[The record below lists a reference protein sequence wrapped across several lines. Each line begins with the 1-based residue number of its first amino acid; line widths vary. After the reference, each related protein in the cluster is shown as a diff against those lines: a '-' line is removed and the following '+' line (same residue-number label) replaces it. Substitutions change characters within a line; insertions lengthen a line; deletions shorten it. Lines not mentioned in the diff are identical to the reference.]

1 MYTLPSKLKL
11 FAIIF
16 MVVGAIGV
24 IAGFVN
30 APSSKDEVKEMLV
43 NQDHHGSHIA
53 DDAHAHDDEH
63 IAHVYHQVQNRP
75 WSAVY
80 VAAFFFFMIALGV
93 LAFYAIQNAAQ
104 AGWSPVLFRVMEG
117 ITAYLL
123 PGSLIILLLL
133 LLSSF
138 HVNHIF
144 HWMDANLINPDHEDY
159 DALIAGKSGW
169 LNPVAFIIRAVL
181 YIAGWNI
188 FRYFLRRNS
197 LRQDESNDNSWFKK
211 NFKLSAGFL
220 VFFIVT

>member
-43 NQDHHGSHIA
+43 NQNHHGSHIA

-93 LAFYAIQNAAQ
+93 LAFYAIQHAAQ

-117 ITAYLL
+117 INAYVL
-123 PGSLIILLLL
+123 PGGIIIFILLLL
-133 LLSSF
+133 SATHF
-138 HVNHIF
+138 NHLF
-144 HWMDANLINPDHEDY
+144 VWMADGIADPTHENY
-159 DALIAGKSGW
+159 DAIVAGKTGY
-169 LNPVAFIIRAVL
+169 LNIPFFLIRAS
-181 YIAGWNI
+181 IFIGGWA
-188 FRYFLRRNS
+188 L
-197 LRQDESNDNSWFKK
+197 
-211 NFKLSAGFL
+211 
-220 VFFIVT
+220 